1 MAERTVSVGI
11 RMQMAGAITAI
22 RNYKQAWF
30 ETRGELRKVIRE
42 HHEAA
47 DQISR
52 AAMVAGAGL
61 AVGVGYAVAKFAEF
75 DAQMSSVNAVMR
87 ETEAGMGLL
96 RDAALAAGESTVFSA
111 TEAAQAIEELG
122 KAGISTAAILN
133 GGLDG
138 ALSLAAA
145 GAITVADAAEIAAL
159 AMQQFGLS
167 GDEIPHVADLL
178 AAAAGKSLGSVADLG
193 MALQQSGLVLNQFG
207 VSIEDGTGA
216 LAAFASAG
224 LIGSDA
230 GTSLKTM
237 LMMLAN
243 PSKEASTLMED
254 LGINA
259 YDAAGN
265 FVGLTDL
272 AGQLKSQMQGL
283 TQAERDAALATI
295 FGADAVRAANVLY
308 TEGSQGITDWNLAV
322 NDSGYAAEVA
332 ADRLDNLNGDL
343 KTLKS
348 TLDTALIQSGSGAND
363 VLRSMTQAAT
373 GAVQAFSGFP
383 KPVQQAAVWVGAAGA
398 AITILGGAAIIA
410 VPKVHALNVALTEM
424 GTGRAL
430 MAKRALGGIAGILTG
445 PWGAAIGSAIAII
458 GVFAAEMG
466 KTQAETDELSATFDA
481 QTGAVTENTRAWISN
496 QLEAEGAFD
505 TAKEFG
511 ISQSELVDSVLNG
524 TDALAEQKAYYD
536 ELRAASGET
545 GDEFRQMTDEEWN
558 QADAVDY
565 LDGQL
570 GELQG
575 TYDEAADRAE
585 NLRLGTEGGTAA
597 TESASAATQLYAQQL
612 HVSTDA
618 ASAAKAGIQELDE
631 ALRQITE
638 TLFGV
643 EEAEDAVASIV
654 NAATAEFEEN
664 GFAIDGN
671 SESALSNRETVR
683 NLIGAYLDQVSAVA
697 ESTGSQEEAMAV
709 AEDLEAEFRALA
721 RRLGLTEDQ
730 IDDYAAAFD
739 QIPSLVQ
746 TTVKTSYVT
755 TGQRPWI
762 PKGGESPMGYADGG
776 YVPGFANGGFPGFP
790 TGGMFRGR
798 GGPRDDANLIRV
810 SNGEFIVNA
819 AATARYRSLLEA
831 VNSGRGVPLWGG
843 IDRNTSTGTPMAGM
857 AASHN
862 STVTVRI
869 DFANSA
875 DPMAR
880 ALQEIVRVRGAGN
893 VQAAFGTR

>member
-1 MAERTVSVGI
+1 
-11 RMQMAGAITAI
+11 MQMAGAITAI
-22 RNYKQAWF
+22 RNYKQAWVDA
-30 ETRGELRKVIRE
+30 RGEIQKNVMAHRE
-42 HHEAA
+42 VA
-47 DQISR
+47 DQLSHT
-52 AAMVAGAGL
+52 AMIAGTAL
-61 AVGVGYAVAKFAEF
+61 ALGVGYAVKKFADF
-75 DAQMSSVNAVMR
+75 DAQMSNVNAVLH
-87 ETEAGMGLL
+87 ETDAAMGLL
-96 RDAALAAGESTVFSA
+96 REAALEAGASTAYSA

-122 KAGISTAAILN
+122 KAGISTRDILD

-145 GAITVADAAEIAAL
+145 GSMAVADAAEIAAL

-167 GDEIPHVADLL
+167 GDQIPHVADLL

-207 VSIEDGTGA
+207 ISIEDGTGA

-343 KTLKS
+343 TKLKS
-348 TLDTALIQSGSGAND
+348 TLDSALIQSGSGAND
-363 VLRSMTQAAT
+363 ALRAMAQAAT
-373 GAVQAFSGFP
+373 SAVQAFSALP
-383 KPVQQAAVWVGAAGA
+383 APVQQAAVWIGAAGA
-398 AITILGGAAIIA
+398 AITILGGAAIVA
-410 VPKVHALNVALTEM
+410 VPKVHALNAALADM
-424 GTGRAL
+424 GTSRAL
-430 MAKRALGGIAGILTG
+430 MAKRALSGLTGFLFG
-445 PWGAAIGSAIAII
+445 PWGAAIGVAVTVLGAFSAAQ
-458 GVFAAEMG
+458 AQSSA
-466 KTQAETDELSATFDA
+466 KTDDLSSTLDS
-481 QTGAVTENTRAWISN
+481 QTGAITENTRAWVAN
-496 QLEAEGAFD
+496 ELEAIGAFE

-524 TDALAEQKAYYD
+524 TDALAEQKTYYD

-585 NLRLGTEGGTAA
+585 NLRLGTETGTEA
-597 TESASAATQLYAQQL
+597 TEGASAATQLYAEQL
-612 HVSTDA
+612 RVSTDA
-618 ASAAKAGIQELDE
+618 ASEAMSGIQELDE

-643 EEAEDAVASIV
+643 QEAEDAVASIV

-671 SESALSNRETVR
+671 SEAALSNRETVR

-776 YVPGFANGGFPGFP
+776 YVPGFASGGLPAFPS
-790 TGGMFRGR
+790 GGMFSGR

-819 AATARYRSLLEA
+819 ASTRRYRTLLEA
-831 VNSGRGVPLWGG
+831 VNSGRGVPVWNGM
-843 IDRNTSTGTPMAGM
+843 DRNTGAGQAM
-857 AASHN
+857 SGAAASH
-862 STVTVRI
+862 STVTVRL
-869 DFANSA
+869 DFANSS

-893 VQAAFGTR
+893 VQAAFGTS